1 MLNELC
7 WGRKQVDGQGLSSIN
22 PFYMQY
28 SPDGEGLF
36 AGQHGYGC
44 KFSLS
49 PFLLSPLAY

>member
-1 MLNELC
+1 MLKELC
-7 WGRKQVDGQGLSSIN
+7 LGRKQVDGQGLSSIN

-44 KFSLS
+44 KSSLS
-49 PFLLSPLAY
+49 PFFLSPLAY